1 MFNFLN
7 QRGLFYLI
15 SFVLS
20 NFINSS
26 FAEEYLW
33 YAANAT
39 NNLYVTAEEACANYN
54 MAQVGYPSCIYQSTE
69 LWITNDPSAGAK
81 CLHKCGNAIQNKIN
95 AARKPMEYI
104 VPITDDAPIPKQ
116 CSGNPIDTSRGS
128 KIQIETDIIKNGSG
142 HLSLER
148 TYNNYENNNIWRHSY
163 AKKIVIIEPKSDQRI
178 EFKSLPYTS
187 KPYTCTAGW
196 NELKTKF
203 SSSWNTG
210 TNAQYINGKCL
221 LIRNNSVVKI
231 LPIVRNISSTPF
243 YTPDLIQLIRENG
256 TTYQFHSTDNSSF
269 FEMNGELGR
278 LEY

>member
-128 KIQIETDIIKNGSG
+128 KIQIETRVFKTLCQKLQFNVSIQSSG
-142 HLSLER
+142 KMNRQLRQRQIPILHGMRPSL
-148 TYNNYENNNIWRHSY
+148 
-163 AKKIVIIEPKSDQRI
+163 
-178 EFKSLPYTS
+178 
-187 KPYTCTAGW
+187 
-196 NELKTKF
+196 
-203 SSSWNTG
+203 
-210 TNAQYINGKCL
+210 
-221 LIRNNSVVKI
+221 
-231 LPIVRNISSTPF
+231 
-243 YTPDLIQLIRENG
+243 
-256 TTYQFHSTDNSSF
+256 
-269 FEMNGELGR
+269 
-278 LEY
+278 